1 MKKKLLLILAV
12 ALLTATSL
20 FAFTDSFNS
29 NRSNNEYNVL
39 IKAVKDADEEGKVRS
54 LYEKYMAKEKDPAN
68 ITIMEYNMVRYW
80 KDRGNDAEAQV
91 HLERAQKAYDSIT
104 KEGVRK
110 DIAHVDLVSAD
121 YYLTGSLSAG
131 LESSNLT
138 KQLYKDYPQEIG
150 AILLEANRLTYA
162 PHIGGGSPKRGLAL
176 FETLL
181 PVKDQLQDINR
192 FDLLAGLGIAS
203 QKRGQDENA
212 IKYLEEAIS
221 IYSGDQSLIN
231 ALDSLR

>member
-1 MKKKLLLILAV
+1 MKKLLLSLLI
-12 ALLTATSL
+12 ALLVLSPLA
-20 FAFTDSFNS
+20 AWTDSFND
-29 NRSNNEYNVL
+29 NRAKQDYKLL
-39 IKAVKDADEEGKVRS
+39 IKAVKDADAEGVVMP
-54 LYEKYMAKEKDPAN
+54 LYESYLEGEEDPVDVA
-68 ITIMEYNMVRYW
+68 IMEYHMVRYW
-80 KDRGNDAEAQV
+80 KDRGNDEQAKV
-91 HLERAQKAYDSIT
+91 HLEKAQDAYNEIT
-104 KEGVRK
+104 EEGVRK
-110 DIAHVDLVSAD
+110 AIAHVDVVSAD
-121 YYLTGSLSAG
+121 YYITGSLSAG

-138 KQLYKDYPQEIG
+138 KQLYKDYPEEIG
-150 AILLEANRLTYA
+150 AVLLEANRLTYA

-212 IKYLEEAIS
+212 IRYLEEAIS
-221 IYSGDQSLIN
+221 IYSGDESLSR